1 MRGRVRCMLWR
12 VLDGSGAGAID
23 ADEDQ
28 HQDDSANGAPL
39 TPGASGGA
47 GPFSH
52 RPRHNHAISAARLLL
67 AGRPFGGRIAVM
79 LRKVLKIAAAA

>member
-1 MRGRVRCMLWR
+1 MPTKISIKM
-12 VLDGSGAGAID
+12 IPPM
-23 ADEDQ
+23 EP
-28 HQDDSANGAPL
+28 PL

-52 RPRHNHAISAARLLL
+52 RPRHNHAISAARSLL
-67 AGRPFGGRIAVM
+67 AGRPFGRRIAVM